1 MYLCRLINM
10 DYYKASA
17 QRLQDVSGFIPTK
30 NAGKSGRAF
39 FFCFGRIFHF
49 PENGEI
55 TGFSGIRL

>member
-1 MYLCRLINM
+1 M

-17 QRLQDVSGFIPTK
+17 QRLQDVSGLIPTK